1 MRFLD
6 VLGDLEERERD
17 RKYDLGLGL
26 TRRDFRVESESF
38 LEEVGENGK
47 YRGLTE
53 ESDDDDVAGGAGLFL
68 DDAPDLDV
76 DGIGCVDVDGL
87 EFAISPD
94 DSSVTTST
102 FDGVFFTLIRKR
114 FSLGIVFSLDFDDF
128 TPRVRH
134 RKWMFV
140 VVPATD
146 FERVAIL
153 RPGGRWQNP

>member
-1 MRFLD
+1 MRCLA

-17 RKYDLGLGL
+17 RKYDLDLGL

-53 ESDDDDVAGGAGLFL
+53 ESDDDVAGGAGLFL

-76 DGIGCVDVDGL
+76 DGIVDVDGL
-87 EFAISPD
+87 AFTTSPD
-94 DSSVTTST
+94 DSRVTTST
-102 FDGVFFTLIRKR
+102 FDGVFFLIRKR
-114 FSLGIVFSLDFDDF
+114 FSLGIVFSLAFDDF
-128 TPRVRH
+128 LPRVRY
-134 RKWMFV
+134 RKWKWKFV
-140 VVPATD
+140 VLPATD
-146 FERVAIL
+146 CERMAIL

>member
-1 MRFLD
+1 MRCLAD
-6 VLGDLEERERD
+6 LGDLEERERD
-17 RKYDLGLGL
+17 RKYDLDLGL

-53 ESDDDDVAGGAGLFL
+53 ESDDDVAGGAGLFL

-76 DGIGCVDVDGL
+76 DGIVDVDGL
-87 EFAISPD
+87 AFTTSPD
-94 DSSVTTST
+94 DSRVTTST
-102 FDGVFFTLIRKR
+102 FDGVFFLIRKR
-114 FSLGIVFSLDFDDF
+114 FSLGIVFSLAFDDF
-128 TPRVRH
+128 LPRVQY

-140 VVPATD
+140 VLPATD
-146 FERVAIL
+146 CERMAIL